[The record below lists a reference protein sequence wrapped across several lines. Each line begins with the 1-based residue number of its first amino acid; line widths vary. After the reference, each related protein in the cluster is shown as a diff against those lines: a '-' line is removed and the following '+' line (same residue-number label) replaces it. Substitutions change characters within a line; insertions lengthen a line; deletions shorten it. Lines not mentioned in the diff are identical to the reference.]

1 MTKNDES
8 GFGMRDS
15 GFEERRTENGERRTK
30 NEERRTTPTF
40 RAYIDLARPFTLVA
54 PALGFI
60 SGAATAIGAFPRE
73 PWSAHLIVAPIIGSV
88 MAAVLNAGNNAL
100 NQIYDLDIDR
110 VNKPKRPLP
119 SGRLTIPQ
127 VWAFTAVTYVLAL
140 ALAWLDA
147 PRGQHECFWLVAI
160 AAVCTFIYSM
170 PPLRTKRLGIWANI
184 TIAVPRGV
192 LLKVAGWS
200 SVKTIAGVEPWYIGA
215 VFGLFL
221 LGATTTKDFADME
234 GDRRGGCRTLPIQL
248 GVRRAAWMISP
259 SFVVPFL
266 MIPLGAWMRI
276 LTGDFWLLQ
285 LLGAVMT
292 LYGVYVCVLML
303 RRPEDL
309 AVEENHVS
317 WAHMYRMMFVA
328 QIGFAL
334 AYLL

>member
-1 MTKNDES
+1 VTGTANDGRRTS
-8 GFGMRDS
+8 NA
-15 GFEERRTENGERRTK
+15 ERRTL
-30 NEERRTTPTF
+30 
-40 RAYIDLARPFTLVA
+40 RAYVDLGRPFTLVA

-60 SGAATAIGAFPRE
+60 SGALTAIGAAQRE
-73 PWSAHLIVAPIIGSV
+73 PWSPTLLIAPFIGAT
-88 MAAVLNAGNNAL
+88 MAALLNAGNNAL
-100 NQIYDLDIDR
+100 NQIYDLEIDR

-119 SGRLTIPQ
+119 SGRLTITE
-127 VWAFTAVTYVLAL
+127 VWWFTNITYAL
-140 ALAWLDA
+140 ALVLAWLVA
-147 PRGQHECFWLVAI
+147 PKGRHECFWLVAI
-160 AAVCTFIYSM
+160 AVVCTYLYSV
-170 PPLRTKRLGIWANI
+170 PPFRTKRLGIWANV
-184 TIAVPRGV
+184 TIAIPRGV

-200 SVKTIAGVEPWYIGA
+200 SVKTIVGLEPWYIGA
-215 VFGLFL
+215 IFGLFL

-234 GDRRGGCRTLPIQL
+234 GDRRGGCRTLPIQY

-259 SFVVPFL
+259 SFVIPFI
-266 MIPLGAWMRI
+266 MINIGAATGV
-276 LTGDFWLLQ
+276 LTGNFWLLQ

-292 LYGVYVCVLML
+292 VYGLYVLYLML

>member
-1 MTKNDES
+1 MTATD
-8 GFGMRDS
+8 GRLA
-15 GFEERRTENGERRTK
+15 RNG
-30 NEERRTTPTF
+30 PA
-40 RAYIDLARPFTLVA
+40 RAGHDVRQAFVDLARPFTLVA
-54 PALGFI
+54 PALGFL
-60 SGAATAIGAFPRE
+60 SGAATAIGASPPE
-73 PWSAHLIVAPIIGSV
+73 PWSAGLIVAPLIGSA

-119 SGRLTIPQ
+119 SGRLTIRQ
-127 VWAFTAVTYVLAL
+127 AWGFTAAAYLIAL
-140 ALAWLDA
+140 ALAWMVA
-147 PRGQHECFWLVAI
+147 PHGRHACFWLVAL
-160 AAVCTFIYSM
+160 AAVCTLVYSV

-184 TIAVPRGV
+184 TIAIPRGV

-200 SVKTIAGVEPWYIGA
+200 SVKTIAGAEPWYIGA
-215 VFGLFL
+215 IFGLFL
-221 LGATTTKDFADME
+221 FGATTTKDFADME
-234 GDRRGGCRTLPIQL
+234 GDRRGGCRTLPIAF

-266 MIPLGAWMRI
+266 MIPAGAWMHI
-276 LTGDFWLLQ
+276 LTGHFGLLQ
-285 LLGAVMT
+285 ILGAVMT